1 MPNPLTLLFLTSEF
15 KGLAALREAKR
26 QGCRTLLLAHQ
37 KDQHAEWPRESL
49 DEVFFMPTLLHV
61 RDVINAVSYL
71 ARTRVIDFI
80 FPLDDFEVVTA
91 AELREHFRLPG
102 LSTSVARRFRDKL
115 AMRQVAQDA
124 GLRVPAFCGVFNHQ
138 RLRDF
143 MTRTPGP
150 WLLKP
155 RGEASSAGI
164 RRINKPDELWPQL
177 EALGD
182 EQSFFV
188 LEQYLPGDVFHVDS
202 LVNEGDVI
210 FSVASQYGR
219 PPLDV
224 YHGGGVFY
232 TRSLDRAAPETTALL
247 DFDRQLLQVLGLPR
261 GATHAE
267 FIRARAD
274 GQFYFLECAARVGG
288 ANISDAIEFGA
299 GLNLWAEWVKIEL
312 AHLRGETY
320 RLPAT
325 RADYVA
331 VLNCLAHQEWPD
343 LSSYDD
349 FEVAW
354 RLVKPYHAG
363 LILVTPDSARLASLI
378 ESYTERFSRDFLAVM
393 PARETLRE

>member
-1 MPNPLTLLFLTSEF
+1 MSNPLTLLFLTSEF
-15 KGLAALREAKR
+15 KGQAAIREAKR
-26 QGCRTLLLAHQ
+26 LGCRTLLLAHQ

-49 DEVFFMPTLLHV
+49 DEVFFMPTLLNL

-71 ARTRVIDFI
+71 ARTRVIDCI

-115 AMRQVAQDA
+115 AMRQVARDG
-124 GLRVPAFCGVFNHQ
+124 GLRVPEFCGVFNHQ
-138 RLRDF
+138 RLGEF
-143 MTRTPGP
+143 MARVPGP

-164 RRINKPDELWPQL
+164 RRLNAPDELWPQL

-182 EQSFFV
+182 EQSFFL

-202 LVNEGDVI
+202 LVNEGEVI
-210 FSVASQYGR
+210 FSSASRYGR

-224 YHGGGVFY
+224 YHGGGVFH
-232 TRSLDRAAPETTALL
+232 TRSLDRAAPETAALL
-247 DFDRQLLQVLGLPR
+247 DFNRQLLKVLGLPR

-267 FIRARAD
+267 FIRAQAD
-274 GQFYFLECAARVGG
+274 GRFYFLECAARVGG
-288 ANISDAIEFGA
+288 ANIADAIEFGA

-312 AHLRGETY
+312 AHLRGEAY
-320 RLPAT
+320 QLPQT
-325 RADYVA
+325 RADYFA
-331 VLNCLAHQEWPD
+331 VINCLAHQQWPD
-343 LSSYDD
+343 LDGYQD
-349 FEVAW
+349 FEVVW

-363 LILVTPDSARLASLI
+363 LILVSPDAARLTHLI
-378 ESYTERFSRDFLAVM
+378 ETYTERFRRDFLAVV

>member
-1 MPNPLTLLFLTSEF
+1 MSPPLTLLFLTSEF
-15 KGLAALREAKR
+15 KGHAALREAKHL
-26 QGCRTLLLAHQ
+26 GCRTLLLAHQ

-49 DEVFFMPTLLHV
+49 DEVFFMPTLLNV
-61 RDVINAVSYL
+61 RDVIHSVSYL
-71 ARTRVIDFI
+71 ARTRLIDYI

-91 AELREHFRLPG
+91 AELREHFRMPG
-102 LSTSVARRFRDKL
+102 LSASLARHFRDKL
-115 AMRQVAQDA
+115 AMRQVAHDG
-124 GLRVPAFCGVFNHQ
+124 GLRVPEFCGVFNHQ
-138 RLRDF
+138 RLREF

-164 RRINKPDELWPQL
+164 RRINAPEELWPQL

-182 EQSFFV
+182 EQSFFL

-202 LVNEGDVI
+202 LVNDGDVI

-224 YHGGGVFY
+224 YHGGGVFHS
-232 TRSLDRAAPETTALL
+232 RSLDRAAPETAALL
-247 DFDRQLLQVLGLPR
+247 DFNRQLLKVLGLPR

-320 RLPAT
+320 HLPET
-325 RADYVA
+325 RTDYFA
-331 VLNCLAHQEWPD
+331 VMNCLAQQEWPD
-343 LSSYDD
+343 LDRYQD
-349 FEVAW
+349 FEVVW

-363 LILVTPDSARLASLI
+363 LILVTPDPARLMHLI
-378 ESYTERFSRDFLAVM
+378 DTYTDRFSRDFLAVM